1 MAFAASDGDLSLSEV
16 LELVRLFEA
25 HRPRLLA
32 MLRARIDPA
41 LEGRLGADAILQETF
56 LVARRRWAGRPG
68 ADEMS
73 PYAWLLWLARQCL
86 FDAWRRERPGREIPW
101 PGPSSSWGSL
111 ELLATGTTP
120 SVAARRVE
128 VQALVRRALEGL
140 EKPADREIIEL
151 IDFEGLSAREAATI
165 LGIAENAANVRHFR
179 ALKRLRVLIPES
191 LRQEV
196 I

>member
-1 MAFAASDGDLSLSEV
+1 MPLAEGDEDLSLGEV

-68 ADEMS
+68 PDEMS
-73 PYAWLLWLARQCL
+73 PYAWLVWLARQCL
-86 FDAWRRERPGREIPW
+86 IDAWRRECPGREVPW
-101 PGPSSSWGSL
+101 PEPSSARGGF
-111 ELLATGTTP
+111 EALAGGTTP
-120 SVAARRVE
+120 SAAARRSE
-128 VQALVRRALEGL
+128 VQALVRRALDGL
-140 EKPADREIIEL
+140 KPADREIIEL

-179 ALKRLRVLIPES
+179 ALKRFRALIPES
-191 LRQEV
+191 LKAEGL
-196 I
+196 